1 MSLDETPRYTAQ
13 VAIADGNLAR
23 FCTEAIPGRQTLKG
37 RIEGGVDLSGT
48 AAGLHTLRGQGEIKL
63 HDADIYRL
71 PVMVALLKVLNL
83 KPPDTSAF
91 TTSDIKF
98 QLDGEHILLNNIEF
112 SGDAISL
119 LGKGEMNLN
128 TEIQLTLHSL
138 VGRSDLELPVFKR
151 MMGGASEQLMQI
163 HISGTLADPKAKREA
178 FPKITEALQSIGEGM
193 QPGERTLIPQ
203 GMRAAPQTDDT
214 QRR

>member
-1 MSLDETPRYTAQ
+1 M
-13 VAIADGNLAR
+13 AR
-23 FCTEAIPGRQTLKG
+23 FCTEAIPGRQSLKG
-37 RIEGGVDLSGT
+37 RIEAGVDLNGN
-48 AAGLHTLRGQGEIKL
+48 AAGLHTLRGKGEVRL

-71 PVMVALLKVLNL
+71 PVLVALLKVLNF
-83 KPPDTSAF
+83 KPPDNSAF

-98 QLDGEHILLNNIEF
+98 QLDGEHVLLNNIEF

-128 TEIQLTLHSL
+128 TDISLTLHSV

-151 MMGGASEQLMQI
+151 MMGGASEQIMQI
-163 HISGTLADPKAKREA
+163 KITGTLADPKAKREA
-178 FPKITEALQSIGEGM
+178 FPKITEALQSIQGGM

-203 GMRAAPQTDDT
+203 GMRPAPPSDDT